1 MYSLIRRE
9 LSLYFSS
16 VSNVLMSILGALIS
30 FILYLI
36 FLQHNLSQ
44 NFTYL
49 KNGQEILDFWL
60 LSGTIAVAGITTTF
74 TGMSLLVRDLESGT
88 IADFLVSGVSK
99 MKIRLSYLISA
110 YVIGVLM
117 QVSVFGVIFSY
128 FAIFDRITMSLVQVG
143 QTLGLILFTSVL
155 WVLFNAVVTLP
166 VHNSDNLGRFGTII
180 GTAAGFFATVC
191 IPVGTLSKT
200 AQSIIGLTPAPYVS
214 TLFRQILM
222 PQSGLPNEVK
232 DLLGLTFTIK
242 GVTLTSPD
250 MLLMVTAIFLLF
262 LGGLLAIGLFC
273 RRESNVI

>member
-88 IADFLVSGVSK
+88 IANFLVSGVSK

-166 VHNSDNLGRFGTII
+166 VHNSDNLGRFVPLLVRRQ
-180 GTAAGFFATVC
+180 AFLQLC
-191 IPVGTLSKT
+191 I
-200 AQSIIGLTPAPYVS
+200 
-214 TLFRQILM
+214 FRL
-222 PQSGLPNEVK
+222 VH
-232 DLLGLTFTIK
+232 
-242 GVTLTSPD
+242 
-250 MLLMVTAIFLLF
+250 
-262 LGGLLAIGLFC
+262 
-273 RRESNVI
+273 